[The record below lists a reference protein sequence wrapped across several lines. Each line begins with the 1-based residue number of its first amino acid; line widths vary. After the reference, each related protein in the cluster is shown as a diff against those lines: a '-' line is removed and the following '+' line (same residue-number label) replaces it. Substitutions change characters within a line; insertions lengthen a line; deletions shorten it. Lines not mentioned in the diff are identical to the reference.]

1 LRTGV
6 VILVVA
12 ALALVVPR
20 PVDAQLS
27 FDARRIGMAGVS
39 LGRDGSARRYNP
51 AYRAVKNRSGGGPGQ
66 AKATIPLPLGLV
78 TFFQDHP
85 PGGWSSDPM
94 FNPDSAAFNPVELM
108 NLVLNPPVFYQ
119 LKQAPTPTNDIE
131 FTIGKNQLIMNLGQ
145 TRVLIPEQKFGL
157 GMNGRLL
164 DLGFGVG
171 GVHFGVMGFVNYE
184 IEFALDTALRRV
196 LRDTIGVQPDST
208 YRVLTDAV
216 VQTGFMPTLSFAQR
230 LTHGKGAVGADSLE
244 SADDGIY
251 IGGALHYYL
260 GGTYARGVGPVGFT
274 VGNPIFGAAPGVLLD
289 ARTQTSNKPFGKG
302 VGGDVGVAWISG
314 PFEVGIGVNDLGA
327 ELTWSDTKIQRI
339 QYDAAGDSISVTT
352 IDPHAETKT
361 KLPVSYL
368 ANAAIRMGTG
378 TTVGGDVFNAGRH
391 TVIHVGA
398 EQRWGPFALRGGV
411 ARDQRKKMQFGFGAG
426 IRMGSFGLDAGV
438 FTHSNSLGDTRA
450 MTLATSISVY

>member
-1 LRTGV
+1 MRTGV
-6 VILVVA
+6 VILGVV

-20 PVDAQLS
+20 PVHAQLS

-85 PGGWSSDPM
+85 PGGWSADPM

-108 NLVLNPPVFYQ
+108 NLVLNPPLFYE

-171 GVHFGVMGFVNYE
+171 GVHFGVMGFMNYE
-184 IEFALDTALRRV
+184 IEVALDTALRRV
-196 LRDTIGVQPDST
+196 LRDTVGVQPDST
-208 YRVLTDAV
+208 YRILTDAV
-216 VQTGFMPTLSFAQR
+216 AQTGFMPTISFAHR
-230 LTHGKGAVGADSLE
+230 LTHGKGAVGADSIE
-244 SADDGIY
+244 NADDGLY
-251 IGGALHYYL
+251 IGGAVHYYL
-260 GGTYARGVGPVGFT
+260 GATYARGVGPAGFT

-289 ARTQTSNKPFGKG
+289 ARAQTSNKPFGTG

-314 PFEVGIGVNDLGA
+314 PFEVGFGINDLGA

-339 QYDAAGDSISVTT
+339 QYDSAGDSISVTMT
-352 IDPHAETKT
+352 ANHVETKT
-361 KLPVSYL
+361 KLPISYL

-438 FTHSNSLGDTRA
+438 FTHSSTLSETRA

>member
-6 VILVVA
+6 IVLVFI
-12 ALALVVPR
+12 ALTLAVPR
-20 PVDAQLS
+20 RVHAQFSL
-27 FDARRIGMAGVS
+27 DARRIGMAGVS

-51 AYRAVKNRSGGGPGQ
+51 AYRAVKNRSNGGPGQ
-66 AKATIPLPLGLV
+66 AKATIPVPLGLI
-78 TFFQDHP
+78 TFFKDHP
-85 PGGWSSDPM
+85 PTHWGDDPM
-94 FNPDSAAFNPVELM
+94 FNPDSAGFNPVELM
-108 NLVLNPPVFYQ
+108 NLVLNPPLFYE
-119 LKQAPTPTNDIE
+119 LKRAPTPTNDIE
-131 FTIGKNQLIMNLGQ
+131 FTVGKNQLIMNLGQ

-171 GVHFGVMGFVNYE
+171 GFHVGVMGVMNYE
-184 IEFALDTALRRV
+184 VEFALDTALRRV
-196 LRDTIGVQPDST
+196 LRDTVPVQPDST
-208 YRVLTDAV
+208 YRILTDAM

-230 LTHGKGAVGADSLE
+230 LTHGKRAVGADSME
-244 SADDGIY
+244 SADDGLY
-251 IGGALHYYL
+251 LGGAVHYYL
-260 GGTYARGVGPVGFT
+260 GATYARGVGPAGFT

-289 ARTQTSNKPFGKG
+289 ARAQMSNKPFGKG

-339 QYDAAGDSISVTT
+339 QYDAGGDSVSVSTT
-352 IDPHAETKT
+352 ANHVETKT

-411 ARDQRKKMQFGFGAG
+411 ARDQRKKMQFGFGGG
-426 IRMGSFGLDAGV
+426 IRMGAFGLDVGV
-438 FTHSNSLGDTRA
+438 FTHSNTLSESRA

>member
-1 LRTGV
+1 MRTGV
-6 VILVVA
+6 VLLVIT
-12 ALALVVPR
+12 ALALIAPR
-20 PVDAQLS
+20 PVHAQFSL
-27 FDARRIGMAGVS
+27 DARRIGMAGVS

-51 AYRAVKNRSGGGPGQ
+51 AYRAVKNKSGNGPGQ
-66 AKATIPLPLGLV
+66 AKATIPIPLGLI

-85 PGGWSSDPM
+85 PSRWSTDPM

-108 NLVLNPPVFYQ
+108 NTVLNPPLFYD
-119 LKQAPTPTNDIE
+119 LKKPVTPTNDVE
-131 FTIGKNQLIMNLGQ
+131 FTIGKNQLIMNLGR

-164 DLGFGVG
+164 DLGYGVG
-171 GVHFGVMGFVNYE
+171 PVHFGIMGFINYE
-184 IEFALDTALRRV
+184 VEFALDTALRRV
-196 LRDTIGVQPDST
+196 LRDTIPVQPDST
-208 YRVLTDAV
+208 YTILTDALA
-216 VQTGFMPTLSFAQR
+216 QTGFMPTISFSQR
-230 LTHGKGAVGADSLE
+230 LTHGKGAAGADSAK

-251 IGGALHYYL
+251 VGGALHYYF
-260 GGTYARGVGPVGFT
+260 GATYARGVGPAGFT
-274 VGNPIFGAAPGVLLD
+274 VGNPIFGASPVVLFNGV
-289 ARTQTSNKPFGKG
+289 AQTSNKPFGKG

-352 IDPHAETKT
+352 LDPHAETKT

-368 ANAAIRMGTG
+368 ANAAIQMGTG

-391 TVIHVGA
+391 TVIHVGV
-398 EQRWGPFALRGGV
+398 EQRWGMFALRGGV
-411 ARDQRKKMQFGFGAG
+411 ARDQRKQMQFGFGGG
-426 IRMGSFGLDAGV
+426 IRLGAFGLDAGV
-438 FTHSNSLGDTRA
+438 FTHSNTLSDTRA

>member
-1 LRTGV
+1 MRTGV
-6 VILVVA
+6 IVP
-12 ALALVVPR
+12 ALLALTLVVPR
-20 PVDAQLS
+20 PVHAQFSL
-27 FDARRIGMAGVS
+27 DARRIGMAGVS

-66 AKATIPLPLGLV
+66 PKVTIPIPLGLI

-85 PGGWSSDPM
+85 PTHWGSDPM
-94 FNPDSAAFNPVELM
+94 FNPDDSAFNPVELM
-108 NLVLNPPVFYQ
+108 NLVLNPPLFYE
-119 LKQAPTPTNDIE
+119 LKRAPTPTNDIE

-145 TRVLIPEQKFGL
+145 SRVLIPEQKFGL

-164 DLGFGVG
+164 DLGYGVG
-171 GVHFGVMGFVNYE
+171 GVHFGVMGFMNYE

-196 LRDTIGVQPDST
+196 LRDTVPVQPDST
-208 YRVLTDAV
+208 YRILTDAV
-216 VQTGFMPTLSFAQR
+216 VQTGFMPTVSFAQR
-230 LTHGKGAVGADSLE
+230 LTHGTGAVGADSTE
-244 SADDGIY
+244 SADDGLY
-251 IGGALHYYL
+251 IGGAVHYYL
-260 GGTYARGVGPVGFT
+260 GATYARGVGPAGFT

-289 ARTQTSNKPFGKG
+289 ARAQTSNKPFGKG

-314 PFEVGIGVNDLGA
+314 PFEVGFGINDLGA

-339 QYDAAGDSISVTT
+339 QYDAVGDSISVSTT
-352 IDPHAETKT
+352 ANHVETKT

-391 TVIHVGA
+391 TVIHVGV
-398 EQRWGPFALRGGV
+398 EQRWSLFALRGGV

-426 IRMGSFGLDAGV
+426 VRLGAFGLDVGV
-438 FTHSNSLGDTRA
+438 FTHSSTLSETRA